1 MIYKLLKLIDYS
13 EESFHYILV
22 DLTANSKRDKILN
35 KKDFIDFVKSG
46 REYMLIKVLRNNL
59 FTNHVQL
66 ELIKWLSDYSYFKV
80 SGNIMSCLDNIG
92 NKIIVEY
99 TYFSEGLAEL
109 IVKLWDKLGQ
119 YDRLQIT
126 KIIKET

>member
-1 MIYKLLKLIDYS
+1 MILKLLKLVDYS

-22 DLTANSKRDKILN
+22 DLTAARKRDKILN

-46 REYMLIKVLRNNL
+46 KEYMLIKVLRNNL
-59 FTNHVQL
+59 FTNFVQL

-80 SGNIMSCLDNIG
+80 SGNIMSCLDNTG
-92 NKIIVEY
+92 SKITVEY
-99 TYFSEGLAEL
+99 TDFSEGLAEL

-119 YDRLQIT
+119 YDRLQIA